1 MDSQRQTLEIDPA
14 MVEVIARRC
23 TEVETGA
30 RNIDHI
36 IRERLLPMM
45 SSALLERM
53 TEGPLP
59 PSVRIGVGDNEDFT
73 VEFGA
78 TPAGRA

>member
-1 MDSQRQTLEIDPA
+1 MTLQCEPA
-14 MVEVIARRC
+14 MVDVIVNRC

-36 IRERLLPMM
+36 IRESLLPML

-53 TEGPLP
+53 SEGPLP
-59 PSVRIGVGDNEDFT
+59 GGVRVTVDDAERFV
-73 VEFGA
+73 VEFEEQPGK
-78 TPAGRA
+78 GV